1 MSRHYKGPSFYQCC
15 MHEYPDTPVH
25 GRIPY
30 RIRIRYGYAIDTSP
44 IRIGGVSGKKKE
56 KIRIL
61 NWIRIGEARIR
72 LEGRRS
78 PLAPE
83 GAPAPSRTSPG
94 SRSSATTWIRRGRE
108 GGGAALQRPA
118 WDAPPPPAS
127 PSGPV
132 AGWPHRPQASPCARP
147 GHARGSLDGAEGA
160 GLPAAALCGGGRVE
174 DTEEEGT
181 SGAMLVLLA
190 CSGW

>member
-44 IRIGGVSGKKKE
+44 IRIGGVSGKEKE

-83 GAPAPSRTSPG
+83 GAPSR
-94 SRSSATTWIRRGRE
+94 R
-108 GGGAALQRPA
+108 
-118 WDAPPPPAS
+118 
-127 PSGPV
+127 
-132 AGWPHRPQASPCARP
+132 
-147 GHARGSLDGAEGA
+147 
-160 GLPAAALCGGGRVE
+160 LPE
-174 DTEEEGT
+174 
-181 SGAMLVLLA
+181 
-190 CSGW
+190 

>member
-44 IRIGGVSGKKKE
+44 IRIGGVSGKEKE

-118 WDAPPPPAS
+118 WDAPPPLAS

-132 AGWPHRPQASPCARP
+132 AGWPHRQQASPRAP
-147 GHARGSLDGAEGA
+147 GPTWPRKGKLGRGRGSRAA
-160 GLPAAALCGGGRVE
+160 GCCSLRWGKSGRHRGR
-174 DTEEEGT
+174 D
-181 SGAMLVLLA
+181 
-190 CSGW
+190 